1 MYTAPD
7 GTTYNHRTLIQTD
20 KLFIELS
27 KGVKPEATARVV
39 VKGLGC
45 VAYLTEQDLK
55 EMVAA
60 IDQSIG

>member
-7 GTTYNHRTLIQTD
+7 GTTYKHRTLIQTD
-20 KLFIELS
+20 KLFIEVS
-27 KGVKPEATARVV
+27 KGVNPEATARVV
-39 VKGLGC
+39 VKGVGC
-45 VAYLTEQDLK
+45 VAYLTEQDLL

>member
-7 GTTYNHRTLIQTD
+7 GTTYNHRTLVQTD
-20 KLFIELS
+20 RLLIVLS
-27 KGVKPEATARVV
+27 KGVKPVVTARVV